1 MVRTMGIIIVCD
13 GAGRLLP
20 QHSGRW
26 LKSANIENGRTMP
39 DIETTDNPDEALG
52 FADAEAALEF
62 WRRTSTTRP
71 MRPDGTMDPAMGRVE
86 PWRRVY

>member
-1 MVRTMGIIIVCD
+1 
-13 GAGRLLP
+13 
-20 QHSGRW
+20 
-26 LKSANIENGRTMP
+26 MP